1 MYKVL
6 NRTGD
11 VFGDE
16 PDVCDFLCDTS
27 DDIATLPN
35 STAEGTGGK
44 SKYDNQKC
52 SSGST
57 AFISDTAE
65 ATKFYVLNNHDV
77 WEAQK
82 FDN

>member
-52 SSGST
+52 ASGSV
-57 AFISDTAE
+57 AYISAE
-65 ATKFYVLNNHDV
+65 TENKIYILNNNNV
-77 WEAQK
+77 WEPQ
-82 FDN
+82 

>member
-6 NRTGD
+6 KRTGD

-44 SKYDNQKC
+44 SKYDNKKC
-52 SSGST
+52 SSGSV
-57 AFISDTAE
+57 AYISAE
-65 ATKFYVLNNHDV
+65 TENKIYMLNNNNV
-77 WEAQK
+77 WEPQ
-82 FDN
+82 

>member
-6 NRTGD
+6 TRTGD

-16 PDVCDFLCDTS
+16 LNVCDFLCDTS
-27 DDIATLPN
+27 DDISTLPT
-35 STAEGTGGK
+35 STTEGTGGK

-57 AFISDTAE
+57 AFISKTGE
-65 ATKFYVLNNHDV
+65 TIKIYVLNNQDV
-77 WEAQK
+77 WEAQ
-82 FDN
+82 

>member
-6 NRTGD
+6 KRTGD

-35 STAEGTGGK
+35 STTEGSGGK

-57 AFISDTAE
+57 AFIADTAE
-65 ATKFYVLNNHDV
+65 TTKFYVLNNQDV

>member
-6 NRTGD
+6 KRTGD

-52 SSGST
+52 SSGSV
-57 AFISDTAE
+57 AYISAE
-65 ATKFYVLNNHDV
+65 TENKIYILNNNNV
-77 WEAQK
+77 WEPQ
-82 FDN
+82 

>member
-6 NRTGD
+6 KRTGD

-52 SSGST
+52 SSGSV
-57 AFISDTAE
+57 AYISAE
-65 ATKFYVLNNHDV
+65 TENKIYMLNNNNV
-77 WEAQK
+77 WEPQ
-82 FDN
+82 

>member
-6 NRTGD
+6 KRTGD

-52 SSGST
+52 ASGSV
-57 AFISDTAE
+57 AYISAE
-65 ATKFYVLNNHDV
+65 TENKIYMLNNNNV
-77 WEAQK
+77 WEPQ
-82 FDN
+82 

>member
-6 NRTGD
+6 KRTGD

-57 AFISDTAE
+57 AYVSATAE
-65 ATKFYVLNNHDV
+65 TIKFYILNNQNI
-77 WEAQK
+77 WEAQS
-82 FDN
+82 FN

>member
-6 NRTGD
+6 KRTGD

-52 SSGST
+52 ASGSV
-57 AFISDTAE
+57 AYISAE
-65 ATKFYVLNNHDV
+65 TENKIYILNNNNV
-77 WEAQK
+77 WEPQ
-82 FDN
+82 